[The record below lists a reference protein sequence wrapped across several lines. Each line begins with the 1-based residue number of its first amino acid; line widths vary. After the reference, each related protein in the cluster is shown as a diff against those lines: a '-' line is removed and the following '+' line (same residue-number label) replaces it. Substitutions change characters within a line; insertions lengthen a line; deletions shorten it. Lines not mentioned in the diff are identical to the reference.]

1 MFLVSSRS
9 YSYLWLSKGDHPAWL
24 TVIIWLPAP
33 WRFYCS
39 LASLPEG
46 RERERG
52 KKKEN
57 EKSWNWNQ
65 CILLLGYSS
74 GKRLDLKWRKL
85 KLQGFH
91 SHLAHLPK
99 VLLASVFEDRKW
111 LGCGFR
117 PRPWLCHQK
126 NWDRIYRSFLCLK
139 KWLTGLIHMIIAGT
153 LCIGFVCQQCV
164 R

>member
-1 MFLVSSRS
+1 MFLASSRS
-9 YSYLWLSKGDHPAWL
+9 YSYLWLPKGDHPAWL

-46 RERERG
+46 REKER
-52 KKKEN
+52 KKK
-57 EKSWNWNQ
+57 KSWNWKQ

-74 GKRLDLKWRKL
+74 GKWLDQKWRKL

-99 VLLASVFEDRKW
+99 VFLASVFEDRKW
-111 LGCGFR
+111 LECGFR

-126 NWDRIYRSFLCLK
+126 RWDKIYRSFPMFEKVVDWAHACL
-139 KWLTGLIHMIIAGT
+139 LLEHRV
-153 LCIGFVCQQCV
+153 GFLRQQCV

>member
-1 MFLVSSRS
+1 MFLASSRS

-33 WRFYCS
+33 WRFYCP

-46 RERERG
+46 RERERE
-52 KKKEN
+52 KRK
-57 EKSWNWNQ
+57 KSWNWNQ
-65 CILLLGYSS
+65 CVLVLGYSS
-74 GKRLDLKWRKL
+74 GKWLDQKRRKL

-99 VLLASVFEDRKW
+99 VLLASVLEDRKW

-117 PRPWLCHQK
+117 PRPLLCHQK
-126 NWDRIYRSFLCLK
+126 RWDKIYRSFLSLK
-139 KWLTGLIHMIIAGT
+139 KRLTGLMHMIVAGT
-153 LCIGFVCQQCV
+153 PRPGFVCQQCV